1 MTQQQEATESVFLY
15 YTEPPYEWYKRLR
28 DECPVFLDPML
39 KGHILTR
46 YADVAEAMGN
56 TEDYRLQSRP
66 EEQYEGH
73 QSMARVATFRRML
86 SAKTLSR
93 YIPTVILPEID
104 RILGELIPQGRF
116 ELFTAL
122 ADPLPAHIIA
132 TLFGLEPSDFSDMIE
147 YRNARIATFN
157 APPDDTS
164 CQKLAEEWQEKIDA
178 RMREVIA
185 DHRHRL
191 SGDTPGP
198 GPADDLVT
206 WLLEAEEDGEPIPE
220 DQIIQIAVRDLLL
233 AGSETSAHGICN
245 AVYHMLIRPELH
257 RAIAADRDLI
267 PKFVEETLRYDPPV
281 PLFWRATNTDV
292 EISGCPVAKGTQ
304 LYPGLAAA
312 NHDPAKFDDPDEF
325 RIDRQGG
332 QHLSFSLGP
341 HRCPGAWL
349 GRTEVE
355 LALGAL
361 LDRLPNLRLD
371 TSAATPMSTGLVTRS
386 WRPLFLLF
394 DTP

>member
-1 MTQQQEATESVFLY
+1 MTQQQEAAESVFLY

-28 DECPVFLDPML
+28 GECPVFYDAML

-46 YADVAEAMGN
+46 YADVAEAMSN
-56 TEDYRLQSRP
+56 TKDYRLQSRP
-66 EEQYEGH
+66 EEQYTGH
-73 QSMARVATFRRML
+73 QTDARVATFRKLL
-86 SAKTLSR
+86 SAKTLAP

-104 RILGELIPQGRF
+104 RILADIIPQGRM
-116 ELFTAL
+116 ELYTQF

-164 CQKLAEEWQEKIDA
+164 SHKLAEEWQDQIDA

-185 DHRHRL
+185 DHRIERR
-191 SGDTPGP
+191 
-198 GPADDLVT
+198 DDLVT
-206 WLLEAEEDGEPIPE
+206 WLLEAEEDGEPIPD

-245 AVYHMLIRPELH
+245 AVYHLLTRPELH
-257 RAIAADRDLI
+257 RAVAADRDLI

-281 PLFWRATNTDV
+281 PLFWRATNMDM
-292 EISGCPVAKGTQ
+292 EISGCPVAEGTQ

-325 RIDRQGG
+325 RIDRPGG

-355 LALGAL
+355 LALGAI
-361 LDRLPNLRLD
+361 LDRLHNVRLD
-371 TSAATPMSTGLVTRS
+371 PEAATPLSTGLVTRS
-386 WRPLFLLF
+386 WRPLTLLF
-394 DTP
+394 DPV